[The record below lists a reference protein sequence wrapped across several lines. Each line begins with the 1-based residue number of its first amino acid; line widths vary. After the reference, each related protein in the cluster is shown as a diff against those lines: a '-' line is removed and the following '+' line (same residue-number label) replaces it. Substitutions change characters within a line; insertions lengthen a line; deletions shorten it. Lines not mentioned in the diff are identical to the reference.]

1 MAPSPHIADRRLA
14 VLFSAEEIETRIRRL
29 AGEIASAMGEDV
41 LLAAILKG
49 SFVFAADLIR
59 ALHHAGMRPQIDFIT
74 LSSYRTGTES
84 SGTVEITRDVTDAV
98 EGRTILL
105 IDDILESGRTVAFA
119 RNRLLGRGAADVKLC
134 VLLDKRGKRETEI
147 VADFVGFVCPDRFVV
162 SYGVDYAHYLVRFF
176 FEEEAFD
183 DAGQLKQPKTLSI
196 NKIGHA
202 LHDRDDAFRAFS
214 YQPALAAIALDL
226 AEPLA
231 LQSMYIF
238 KQPAIGG
245 QVMWHQDS
253 SFLHAEPE
261 SVVGLWVALEDATI
275 ENGCLWALPG
285 GHRRG
290 LKSRFVR
297 TPKGAF
303 APSSMTRHRG
313 PIGSSCRCRRQRAR
327 SSFCMGA
334 CLMAAPR
341 TARTARAT
349 PIRSTSS
356 TAPALMRAK
365 TGSSGALT
373 CRCGASTAV
382 RSPLDPDQT
391 PRKGGRL
398 SELVQGRPASV
409 RCGGPW

>member
-1 MAPSPHIADRRLA
+1 MLRKSQRARYARDGFLVIEGFA
-14 VLFSAEEIETRIRRL
+14 SAETCDGLIARANALVEDFDPEGVASIFSTVDQDQSTDTYFL
-29 AGEIASAMGEDV
+29 A
-41 LLAAILKG
+41 
-49 SFVFAADLIR
+49 
-59 ALHHAGMRPQIDFIT
+59 
-74 LSSYRTGTES
+74 
-84 SGTVEITRDVTDAV
+84 SG
-98 EGRTILL
+98 
-105 IDDILESGRTVAFA
+105 
-119 RNRLLGRGAADVKLC
+119 
-134 VLLDKRGKRETEI
+134 DK
-147 VADFVGFVCPDRFVV
+147 
-162 SYGVDYAHYLVRFF
+162 VRFF

-214 YQPALAAIALDL
+214 YQPALAAIARDLDL

-253 SFLHAEPE
+253 SFLHTEPE

-334 CLMAAPR
+334 CPMAAPR

-382 RSPLDPDQT
+382 RSQLDPDQT